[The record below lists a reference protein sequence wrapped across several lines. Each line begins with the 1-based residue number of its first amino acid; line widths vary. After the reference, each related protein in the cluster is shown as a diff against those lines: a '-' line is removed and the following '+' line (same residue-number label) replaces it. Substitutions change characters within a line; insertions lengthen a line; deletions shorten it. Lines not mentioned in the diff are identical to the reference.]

1 MARAAPPPH
10 LVRMA
15 DVDPPLP
22 GSLAAL
28 EGLDIA
34 KGAYGGPRVA
44 RVSRALRVPIE
55 ALSPGEVRFLL
66 HEGRGIAHLMPRALA
81 ALEADPFLAA
91 DGSVGDLLVT
101 TLVAADRA
109 WSPDSPWRDQLA
121 RVLDAA
127 RRRLDAVSPD
137 VRDALRD
144 EIDLACDRF
153 LAA

>member
-10 LVRMA
+10 LVQMLDA
-15 DVDPPLP
+15 DPPLP

-28 EGLDIA
+28 EGLDVA

-44 RVSRALRVPIE
+44 RVSRALRVPID

-66 HEGRGIAHLMPRALA
+66 NEGRGIPHLLPRALT

-91 DGSVGDLLVT
+91 DGVPGDLLVT

-109 WSPDSPWRDQLA
+109 WSPASPWRDQLT
-121 RVLDAA
+121 RVLAGA
-127 RRRLDAVSPD
+127 RRHLDAVPPD
-137 VRDALRD
+137 VRGALRD

-153 LAA
+153 LVA